1 MKVDV
6 SLTEKAFR
14 RFALFD
20 LLIHRK
26 MWRGPA
32 VFALIL
38 SACGAVCFW
47 QSQIRGAAL
56 LGGVLLAVGL
66 GVPCVYFG
74 AFLHS
79 VRKKARALGLK
90 EPQYVYSLEL
100 PADSDEI
107 RVKNQKEE
115 ACYPWAGVCRAY
127 RVAGA
132 VYLYITA
139 ERAFI
144 LPDECLNGQDPETL
158 WNRITT
164 RLPAEKC
171 TRRDGK

>member
-14 RFALFD
+14 RFAWFD
-20 LLIHRK
+20 LLTHWK
-26 MWRGPA
+26 MWRAPA
-32 VFALIL
+32 AFALIL

-74 AFLHS
+74 AFFLS
-79 VRKKARALGLK
+79 VGKKARALGLK
-90 EPQYVYSLEL
+90 EPRYVYSLEL
-100 PADSDEI
+100 PADGDEI

-115 ACYPWAGVCRAY
+115 ARYPWAGVCRAY
-127 RVAGA
+127 RVPGA

-144 LPDECLNGQDPETL
+144 LPDDCVKEGPEAL
-158 WNRITT
+158 WNRITAW
-164 RLPAEKC
+164 LPAEKC